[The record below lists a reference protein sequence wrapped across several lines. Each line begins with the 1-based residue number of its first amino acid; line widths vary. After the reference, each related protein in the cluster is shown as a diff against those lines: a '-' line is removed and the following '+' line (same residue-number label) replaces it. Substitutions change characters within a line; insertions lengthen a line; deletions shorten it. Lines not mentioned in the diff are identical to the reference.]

1 MTYLMRLN
9 QINFGIITPEK
20 DEPSGLNTYSA
31 KHLCLPMENSKH
43 RFSFI
48 CGPLFST
55 PESFFNFPWRF
66 KLSGVDDI
74 SPVKIASMQASTS
87 GARPSFQLYE
97 ARDLETIS
105 PWKICGLHLFHKLNP
120 FGMPSI
126 RLQPGRATRGY
137 VKDCWHNRSV

>member
-1 MTYLMRLN
+1 METNSVLRSKPFN
-9 QINFGIITPEK
+9 IFWSN
-20 DEPSGLNTYSA
+20 
-31 KHLCLPMENSKH
+31 HLIYALKKMYTVMIENSKR

-48 CGPLFST
+48 CSPLFST